1 MKLLKI
7 SSVLVTMA
15 GLAALGA
22 VAAPP
27 LLDRLDAPLAAQE
40 RRGDPPAGQP
50 LDRPRRQA
58 LPMFGAGSHIG
69 ASVRDLEPAEA
80 DRHTLTGGAVVEE
93 VQPDSPASR
102 AGLRRSDI
110 IVVFDGEPVR
120 SVRQFARLVQETPA
134 GRTVTATIVR
144 DGQRS
149 DVRLTPSEGGG
160 PGVFFDGD
168 RLRERLGDLAAR
180 LPEWDFRVDVDPR
193 GTQPRGRH
201 GVTIAPLTEQLA
213 AYFGAKEGVL
223 VTAVVEGSAAE
234 KAGVRAGDVITS
246 VDGSPVRSP
255 VDLTR
260 ALRDRAGDTEIT
272 LGLVRDRKEL
282 SLKAGLG
289 AAQQSQR
296 AAPPRQV

>member
-27 LLDRLDAPLAAQE
+27 LLDRLDAPLAAQA
-40 RRGDPPAGQP
+40 RAGDQPAGQTM
-50 LDRPRRQA
+50 DRPRRQA
-58 LPMFGAGSHIG
+58 PPMFGAGSHIG

-93 VQPDSPASR
+93 VRADSPASR

-110 IVVFDGEPVR
+110 IVAFDGEPVR

-149 DVRLTPSEGGG
+149 DVQLTPSEGGA
-160 PGVFFDGD
+160 GVFFDGD

-180 LPEWDFRVDVDPR
+180 LPDWDFRVDVDPR
-193 GTQPRGRH
+193 GTQPRGRL
-201 GVTIAPLTEQLA
+201 GVTIAPLTDQLA

-223 VTAVVEGSAAE
+223 VTAVMEGSAAE
-234 KAGVRAGDVITS
+234 KAGVRAGDVINS

-255 VDLTR
+255 LDLTR
-260 ALRDRAGDTEIT
+260 ALRDRAGDPEIT
-272 LGLVRDRKEL
+272 LGLVRDKKEL
-282 SLKAGLG
+282 SLKAAL
-289 AAQQSQR
+289 R
-296 AAPPRQV
+296 ARPQV